1 MDLLNKVEEIAMT
14 NLLILQNP
22 MSLAICVPPPTIDPK
37 QKRLGVKKRN
47 YKKWIHVFLQEK
59 RKIGRS
65 TTRIP
70 NFFY

>member
-22 MSLAICVPPPTIDPK
+22 MSLAICVPPPPRDPK
-37 QKRLGVKKRN
+37 QKGLGVKKPTTRTGYMCS
-47 YKKWIHVFLQEK
+47 YKKIIII
-59 RKIGRS
+59 RRS